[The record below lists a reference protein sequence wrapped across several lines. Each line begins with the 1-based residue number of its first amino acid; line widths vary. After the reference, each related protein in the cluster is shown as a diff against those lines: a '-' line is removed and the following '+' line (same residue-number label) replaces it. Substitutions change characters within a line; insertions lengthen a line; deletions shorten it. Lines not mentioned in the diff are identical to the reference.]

1 MKKDSKKTSLPL
13 EGKKALVIDDMG
25 AAVVIGKNM
34 LMTLGAAHV
43 DTATDYQI
51 AFSRIAQKRYDI
63 ILCDFNLGIGLNG
76 QQLLRDLRHINRL
89 SYTTLFIVVSG
100 ERTHDIVLG
109 TIECEPDGYIAK
121 PFTQGDF
128 KHRIIK
134 LVEQQALFQEFNQAQ
149 DDREYDEAIKIA
161 KQIMIHHPRMRSLAL
176 RKTANMLYEQ
186 KRYPE
191 ARDLFERALVLREE
205 QTWAQIG
212 RARCMAEMGELDE
225 AIDSFQTIIS
235 QNQLAVPAMDS
246 LATCYERK
254 KKKREALDMLL
265 QSAALSPMSLDR
277 QRWLSGLSMDVGEI
291 NLSVKACKMILK
303 LAEGTLKEAPEQHDQ
318 YAKTLR
324 KAVAFTQDPKKK
336 AELIEEGRGHLK
348 VALKKYE
355 ENPNAREYL
364 KFNEA
369 MFRSLEKFEQGNEEE
384 SIAIIDA
391 AVIRHRDLLKED
403 PMLNIDV
410 AEAKLYADDRA
421 GAEQLLREVMKKYPE
436 QKELLEKIHSII
448 DSPIPYHQ
456 RIIISELNRKGRS
469 EYDAGLYEDA
479 LASFR
484 KALEIYPK
492 HPAINLNA
500 VQVMLKMIES
510 GHRSPNAY
518 REAKQ
523 YLDASVTLEPE
534 HPEYQRKEAFKRFLS
549 KKLA

>member
-1 MKKDSKKTSLPL
+1 MQKESKNTKPLL

-34 LMTLGAAHV
+34 LLSLGAMHV
-43 DTATDYQI
+43 DTASDYQI

-89 SYTTLFIVVSG
+89 SHTTLFIVVSG

-128 KHRIIK
+128 KHRLKK
-134 LVEQQALFQEFNQAQ
+134 LVEQQELFLDFNQAQ
-149 DDREYDEAIKIA
+149 DSKEYDSAIKIA

-186 KRYPE
+186 KRYQE
-191 ARDLFERALVLREE
+191 SRDLFERSLVLRDD

-212 RARCMAEMGELDE
+212 RARCMAEMGELDQ
-225 AIDSFQTIIS
+225 AIDAFKDIIS
-235 QNQLAVPAMDS
+235 KAPLAVPAMDS
-246 LATCYERK
+246 LAVCYERK
-254 KKKREALDMLL
+254 KRKREALDMLMK
-265 QSAALSPMSLDR
+265 SASLSPMSLDR
-277 QRWLSGLSMDVGEI
+277 QRWLSGLSLDVGEI
-291 NLSVKACKMILK
+291 GTSVKACRMILK
-303 LAEGTLKEAPEQHDQ
+303 LAEGTLKETPEQHDL

-324 KAVAFTQDPKKK
+324 KAVAFTQDSKKK
-336 AELIEEGRGHLK
+336 GELIEDGRKQLR

-355 ENPNAREYL
+355 ENEGAREVL

-369 MFRSLEKFEQGNEEE
+369 MFRSLEKFEEGNAEEA
-384 SIAIIDA
+384 IAIVDA
-391 AVIRHRDLLKED
+391 AVIRHKELLKQE

-421 GAEQLLREVMKKYPE
+421 GAEQLLREVMKKYPGN
-436 QKELLEKIHSII
+436 KELVERIHSII
-448 DSPIPYHQ
+448 DSPIPFHQ
-456 RIIISELNRKGRS
+456 RVIIAELNRKGRAD
-469 EYDAGLYEDA
+469 YDNGLYEDA
-479 LASFR
+479 LMSFR
-484 KALEIYPK
+484 KALEIYPQ

-500 VQVMLKMIES
+500 VQVMLKMIDA
-510 GHRSPNAY
+510 GQRSNNAY

-534 HPEYQRKEAFKRFLS
+534 HPEYERKEAFRRFL
-549 KKLA
+549 KKQIG

>member
-1 MKKDSKKTSLPL
+1 MKKESKKLTPPL

-34 LMTLGAAHV
+34 LMNLGAAHV
-43 DTATDYQI
+43 DIASDYQI
-51 AFSRIAQKRYDI
+51 AFSRIAQKRYDL

-134 LVEQQALFQEFNQAQ
+134 LVEQQELFLEFNQAQ
-149 DDREYDEAIKIA
+149 DDRQYDQAVKIA

-186 KRYPE
+186 KRYAE

-205 QTWAQIG
+205 QIWAQIG

-225 AIDSFQTIIS
+225 AIESFQAIIS
-235 QNQLAVPAMDS
+235 KNQLAVPAMDS
-246 LATCYERK
+246 LAICYERK
-254 KKKREALDMLL
+254 KQKREALDMLL

-291 NLSVKACKMILK
+291 NISVKACKMILK
-303 LAEGTLKEAPEQHDQ
+303 LAEGTLKESPEQHDL
-318 YAKTLR
+318 YARTLR
-324 KAVAFTQDPKKK
+324 KAVAYTQDLKKK
-336 AELIEEGRGHLK
+336 AELIEEGRTHLK
-348 VALKKYE
+348 TALKKYE
-355 ENPNAREYL
+355 ENPEAREYL

-369 MFRSLEKFEQGNEEE
+369 MFRSLEKFEQGNDEE

-391 AVIRHRDLLKED
+391 AVIRHRDLLKQD

-448 DSPIPYHQ
+448 DSPIPFHQ

-469 EYDAGLYEDA
+469 EYDAGLYEEA

-484 KALEIYPK
+484 KALEIYPM

-500 VQVMLKMIES
+500 VQVMLKMIDA
-510 GHRSPNAY
+510 GQRTPNAY

-523 YLDASVTLEPE
+523 YLDASVALEPE
-534 HPEYQRKEAFKRFLS
+534 HPEYERKEAFKRFLN
-549 KKLA
+549 KKTA